1 MDEQQ
6 PLRLDPQ
13 LPVANET
20 GFSLLSLNMKGSAIS
35 ERQAAGLDHLDCRTR
50 SLLSTL
56 QLWHRPALVALQE
69 LGGGQASVGRLATE
83 LLRLGY
89 DVMARA
95 GEETS
100 SRKDAHR
107 RGGVLLAWHRTQFRK
122 AHTVQSED
130 RDGTA
135 IALLHAGDIEE
146 AQADGRLTPAV
157 ARQLQLYAGRRAF
170 GIRLTRTRGPLANED
185 LFFACVY
192 VPAAASHATRAAFIE
207 LVADKVITLTMD
219 IISGTTTI
227 PFAIAGDWNASPSPT
242 SRRNG
247 SPNEAHDEALYRRW
261 FGGADGDAFSAA
273 IPSGLKNGEF
283 TFRASTGHLH
293 DRDLDFVFVDCE
305 SFPFWRASEK
315 GGIFLGEWGSDGD
328 AFDHRVSLSFRDEGT
343 LERLGEGR
351 ATTYRISKSR
361 STWPAYGRLAA
372 LYTAPR
378 GAMADTALAA
388 LEAHL
393 VLSASTAMGADEWA
407 TRAPRAAPPNEPEI
421 RLQWLQGLYSAVS
434 ASFEWNTDHD
444 NRASAFFLAD
454 NNDRL
459 YKAVIL
465 RRVRDREIRRAAA
478 AGRALSWKD
487 LRNACA
493 KRLRDAIA
501 QLQPEVAARRRQ
513 LNNAINLGVGEPCSA
528 QEFTERMHE
537 RLRAIRQRKKAN
549 RFQLAALT
557 NDDGEIQRSA
567 SSVHALAHRYGVT
580 QNRLSA
586 SDDEAFGTWLQMLV
600 PLSPTLTLPSGAPWT
615 LRDALPVDVLRRE
628 ARKQRKGKA
637 RAYQRGT
644 LQNSLTSSSCYVAWK
659 TVYTRRTTSKSWR
672 FSFPRR
678 RPAFCAWSNS
688 VTFGSSIMAL
698 NSPNGAY
705 CTRLS
710 RRSALE
716 FLRTMRAVARAGAA
730 LNRLLPCTSASTMP
744 FIVEKLCTSST
755 STSPSASC
763 PFLARR
769 EHKQCAIMASPSRPF
784 KHCVDSLKTGS
795 TASLKD
801 GTRRHLGLPTLFQ
814 SFEASFK
821 ARKVHPKPAKS

>member
-1 MDEQQ
+1 
-6 PLRLDPQ
+6 
-13 LPVANET
+13 
-20 GFSLLSLNMKGSAIS
+20 
-35 ERQAAGLDHLDCRTR
+35 
-50 SLLSTL
+50 
-56 QLWHRPALVALQE
+56 LVALQE
-69 LGGGQASVGRLATE
+69 LGGGQASVDRLATE

-107 RGGVLLAWHRTQFRK
+107 RGGVLLAWHRNQFRK
-122 AHTVQSED
+122 AHTAQSED
-130 RDGTA
+130 RDSTA
-135 IALLHAGDIEE
+135 IALLHSGDIEA

-157 ARQLQLYAGRRAF
+157 ANLLQLYAGRRAF

-192 VPAAASHATRAAFIE
+192 VPAAASQATRAAFIE
-207 LVADKVITLTMD
+207 LVADKVMTLTMD
-219 IISGTTTI
+219 TISGAITL
-227 PFAIAGDWNASPSPT
+227 PFAVAGDWNASPSPT

-261 FGGADGDAFSAA
+261 FGGADGDSFSAA
-273 IPSGLKNGEF
+273 IPSRLKQGEF

-343 LERLGEGR
+343 LEKLGEGR
-351 ATTYRISKSR
+351 ASTYRISKSP
-361 STWPAYGRLAA
+361 SAWPAYGRLAA

-378 GAMADTALAA
+378 GATADIALAA

-393 VLSASTAMGADEWA
+393 VRSASTAMGADEWA
-407 TRAPRAAPPNEPEI
+407 TRAPRAAPPNEPET
-421 RLQWLQGLYSAVS
+421 RLQWLRGLYSAVS
-434 ASFEWNTDHD
+434 ASFEWSANHD
-444 NRASAFFLAD
+444 TRASAFFLAD

-478 AGRALSWKD
+478 TGRALSWKD

-501 QLQPEVAARRRQ
+501 LLQPEVEARRRH

-528 QEFTERMHE
+528 QEFAERMHE
-537 RLRAIRQRKKAN
+537 RLRAIKQRKKAN
-549 RFQLAALT
+549 RFQLAALID
-557 NDDGEIQRSA
+557 DDGEIQRSA
-567 SSVHALAHRYGVT
+567 SAVHTLAHRYGVN

-600 PLSPTLTLPSGAPWT
+600 PLSPTLTLPGGAPWT

-637 RAYQRGT
+637 RAFNPFIIEM
-644 LQNSLTSSSCYVAWK
+644 LQCLPEGHPAELAYFELLLRCMEEG
-659 TVYTRRTTSKSWR
+659 VY
-672 FSFPRR
+672 
-678 RPAFCAWSNS
+678 PAHYLQ
-688 VTFGSSIMAL
+688 IMAVL
-698 NSPNGAY
+698 IPKKASGLLRMEQLRDIWLINHGAKLAERCLLHTALTPVGARVLANHAGGCKGRG
-705 CTRLS
+705 CTEQAFALHLCIDDALYRRKALYVLYVDLTKCFMS
-710 RRSALE
+710 FSRSAGAQA
-716 FLRTMRAVARAGAA
+716 MR
-730 LNRLLPCTSASTMP
+730 
-744 FIVEKLCTSST
+744 
-755 STSPSASC
+755 
-763 PFLARR
+763 
-769 EHKQCAIMASPSRPF
+769 HY
-784 KHCVDSLKTGS
+784 
-795 TASLKD
+795 
-801 GTRRHLGLPTLFQ
+801 GLPEQGLQ
-814 SFEASFK
+814 ALRGLVENW
-821 ARKVHPKPAKS
+821 